1 MNLRTAVLVGFA
13 LWSASATAS
22 AADVPGSKDDPL
34 IGRFQGST
42 ITYYRHADFDEAA
55 LLQAP
60 SNYAALL
67 NANTLNDR
75 SRPEWLQTEGSL
87 TQIRYEIPTGSSSLA
102 VFRSYQ
108 QSLTAA
114 GFTTVFTCIDQ
125 ACFSGNVNDPYLL
138 GQQIDTTNG
147 ISTAYFDHARYALFG
162 RGDVT
167 GMVYVAILAGDDKDQ
182 ATAFVEDVQPKPL
195 APGKIVT
202 PDASSL
208 QTTIQAAGKVD
219 VYGILFDFDKDVVK
233 PDSKPTLDAIGAL
246 LAGNPKL
253 ALNIVGHTDNV
264 GSDAYNLDL
273 SQRRAASVVAALV
286 RDYHV
291 DPQRLTAVGDGAGH
305 PVAAND
311 TEDGRAKNRRVELQ
325 QR

>member
-1 MNLRTAVLVGFA
+1 MP
-13 LWSASATAS
+13 S
-22 AADVPGSKDDPL
+22 
-34 IGRFQGST
+34 ST
-42 ITYYRHADFDEAA
+42 TPPFCRR
-55 LLQAP
+55 P
-60 SNYAALL
+60 TTTPRSL

-75 SRPEWLQTEGSL
+75 SRPEWLQTEGAI
-87 TQIRYEIPTGSSSLA
+87 TQIRYEIPAGSSSLE
-102 VFRSYQ
+102 VLRSYQ
-108 QSLTAA
+108 QSLAA
-114 GFTTVFTCIDQ
+114 GGFTSVFACTDQ
-125 ACFSGNVNDPYLL
+125 ACFTGNVNDPFLL

-162 RGDVT
+162 RGD
-167 GMVYVAILAGDDKDQ
+167 GSSMVYVAILVGEDKDQ
-182 ATAFVEDVQPKPL
+182 VVAFVEDVQPKPL
-195 APGKIVT
+195 APGKIVI
-202 PDASSL
+202 PSASAL
-208 QTTIQAAGKVD
+208 QTSIQTAGKVD
-219 VYGILFDFDKDVVK
+219 VYGILFDFDKDAVK

-246 LAGNPKL
+246 LAASPQL

-264 GSDAYNLDL
+264 GSAAYNLDL

-291 DPQRLTAVGDGAGH
+291 DPQRLTAIGDGDGH